1 MRKLSYNPEA
11 PAMIEAFI
19 QFHRDN
25 PAVYSE
31 LKRLSF
37 QLRRVGHKQYGIK
50 SLFEVV
56 RWHTALNTGNDDFKI
71 NNNFG
76 AFFARLLMHHEP
88 ELKGFFKVRSSVA
101 DDYPIVEMV
110 GRSFLWSVWDED
122 QND

>member
-1 MRKLSYNPEA
+1 MKISHYPET
-11 PAMIEAFI
+11 PANVQNFI
-19 QFHRDN
+19 AFHRDN

-31 LKRLSF
+31 LKRLAI
-37 QLRRVGHKQYGIK
+37 QLRKRGHTQYGIK

-56 RWHTALNTGNDDFKI
+56 RWHRALNTGGDDFKI